1 MPSSF
6 FTGRH
11 MTTRAR
17 TALLAFTALGLIA
30 SMWTLY
36 VHYRL
41 QSDPTYVS
49 VCEVNESV
57 SCQQVLTSQYGSV
70 AGVPV
75 AAGGAIWA
83 LLVFML
89 AAVGLKE
96 PKSENASRVA
106 GYIFLFS
113 TLGLA
118 TVFYF
123 GYISFFVLKTACLLC
138 MTMYVSVIG
147 TFLVSA
153 SSAGPIGALP
163 SRLGRD
169 VAGVFKNP
177 LAATL
182 AVVWLAASAGLVFAF
197 PKPPQATQASSTGSA
212 SEQSSVPV
220 ETLTP
225 EQRSE
230 WEAWL
235 DAQPR
240 APEAQPTGS
249 TKVLV
254 LKFND
259 YQCPSCRLAW
269 VLYKD
274 IIAKYE
280 KAHPGVFQFE
290 NRDYPLETECG
301 AGNAGHAAACEAAA
315 AVRMARE
322 KNRDKELEAALFE
335 RQSPSMTR
343 NDVVSALQQVAQ
355 ISSADFDAKYAKTL
369 ESIRVDVQLGQKLG
383 ITGTPTFFLNGIKLP
398 SLRPAYFDAALDWAV
413 RKFGATS

>member
-1 MPSSF
+1 
-6 FTGRH
+6 
-11 MTTRAR
+11 MTTRSRA
-17 TALLAFTALGLIA
+17 ALLAFTALGLIA
-30 SMWTLY
+30 SVWALY

-49 VCEVNESV
+49 VCEVSATV

-70 AGVPV
+70 RGIPV

-83 LLVFML
+83 LLASML
-89 AAVGLKE
+89 AAFGLKD
-96 PKSENASRVA
+96 PKSETAARVS
-106 GYIFLFS
+106 GYLFVLS

-118 TVFYF
+118 SVFYF
-123 GYISFFVLKTACLLC
+123 GYISFFVLKSACLLC
-138 MTMYVSVIG
+138 IAMYVSVLG

-163 SRLGRD
+163 ARLGRD
-169 VAGVFKNP
+169 VIGLIRNP
-177 LAATL
+177 VAATL
-182 AVVWLAASAGLVFAF
+182 AVVWLAASAGLVFGF
-197 PKPPQATQASSTGSA
+197 PKPPQPSQTSSAGS
-212 SEQSSVPV
+212 SEPSSVPV

-225 EQRSE
+225 EQRAE

-240 APEAQPTGS
+240 APEAMPTGS

-301 AGNAGHAAACEAAA
+301 AGNAGHVAACEAAA

-322 KNRDKELEAALFE
+322 KSRDKELEAALFE

-343 NDVVSALQQVAQ
+343 NDVVSALQEVAQ

-369 ESIRVDVQLGQKLG
+369 ESIRADVQLGQKLG
-383 ITGTPTFFLNGIKLP
+383 VSGTPTFFLNGIKLP
-398 SLRPAYFDAALDWAV
+398 SLRPAYFDAALEWAV
-413 RKFGATS
+413 RRFATAS

>member
-1 MPSSF
+1 MSS
-6 FTGRH
+6 RV
-11 MTTRAR
+11 R
-17 TALLAFTALGLIA
+17 TALLVFTALGLIA
-30 SMWTLY
+30 SVWALY

-41 QSDPTYVS
+41 QSDPTYIS
-49 VCEVNESV
+49 VCDVNESV

-70 AGVPV
+70 LGVPV

-89 AAVGLKE
+89 AAFGLKE
-96 PKSENASRVA
+96 PKSETASRVA
-106 GYIFLFS
+106 GYIFVLA

-123 GYISFFVLKTACLLC
+123 GYVSFFVLKTACLLC
-138 MTMYVSVIG
+138 MTMYVSVIA
-147 TFLVSA
+147 TFLLSA
-153 SSAGPIGALP
+153 GAAGPIGALP

-169 VAGVFKNP
+169 VAGLARSP

-182 AVVWLAASAGLVFAF
+182 AVIWLVASAGLVFAF
-197 PKPPQATQASSTGSA
+197 PKPPQPSQASGA
-212 SEQSSVPV
+212 SPAAPPMPL
-220 ETLTP
+220 ETLTT
-225 EQRSE
+225 EQRAE

-240 APEAQPTGS
+240 RPEVQPTGS

-259 YQCPSCRLAW
+259 YQCPACRQAW
-269 VLYKD
+269 VFYTD

-280 KAHPGVFQFE
+280 KANPGVFVFE
-290 NRDYPLETECG
+290 NRDFPLELECG
-301 AGNAGHAAACEAAA
+301 AFNAGHGGACEAAA

-322 KNRDKELEAALFE
+322 KGRDKELESALFE
-335 RQSPSMTR
+335 RQSPTMSRT
-343 NDVVSALQQVAQ
+343 DVTAALQQVAQ

-369 ESIRVDVQLGQKLG
+369 ESIRVDVQLGQKLAVS
-383 ITGTPTFFLNGIKLP
+383 GTPTFYLNGIQLP

-413 RKFGATS
+413 RRFITTS

>member
-1 MPSSF
+1 MSS
-6 FTGRH
+6 RV
-11 MTTRAR
+11 R
-17 TALLAFTALGLIA
+17 TALLLFTALGLIA
-30 SMWTLY
+30 STYGLY

-49 VCEVNESV
+49 ACEVNAAV

-75 AAGGAIWA
+75 AAGGAIWSLLA
-83 LLVFML
+83 LML
-89 AAVGLKE
+89 AAFGLRSSSAAKATADRE
-96 PKSENASRVA
+96 PKSETASRVA
-106 GYIFLFS
+106 GYIFVLA

-118 TVFYF
+118 SVFYF
-123 GYISFFVLKTACLLC
+123 GYISFFVLKTACLICL
-138 MTMYVSVIG
+138 TMYVSVIG

-169 VAGVFKNP
+169 TVALFRNP
-177 LAATL
+177 IPAAL
-182 AVVWLAASAGLVFAF
+182 AVLWLAVSAGLVFAF
-197 PKPPQATQASSTGSA
+197 PKPPQASQTASSGSSTDA
-212 SEQSSVPV
+212 PTVPT
-220 ETLTP
+220 ETLTA
-225 EQRSE
+225 EQRAE
-230 WEAWL
+230 WDAWL

-240 APEAQPTGS
+240 APEAQPSGS

-280 KAHPGVFQFE
+280 QAHPGVFQFE
-290 NRDYPLETECG
+290 NRDFPLETECG
-301 AGNAGHAAACEAAA
+301 AGNAGHVAACEAAA
-315 AVRMARE
+315 AVRMAKE
-322 KNRDKELEAALFE
+322 KSRDKELEAALFE

-343 NDVVSALQQVAQ
+343 DEVVSALQQVAE

-369 ESIRVDVQLGQKLG
+369 ESIRADVQLGQKLG
-383 ITGTPTFFLNGIKLP
+383 VQGTPTFFLNGIKLP
-398 SLRPAYFDAALDWAV
+398 QLRPAYFDAALEWAI
-413 RKFGATS
+413 RKFAAS

>member
-1 MPSSF
+1 
-6 FTGRH
+6 
-11 MTTRAR
+11 MTSRVR
-17 TALLAFTALGLIA
+17 TALIAFAALGLIA
-30 SMWTLY
+30 STWALY

-75 AAGGAIWA
+75 AAGGTIWA

-89 AAVGLKE
+89 AAFGLKE
-96 PKSENASRVA
+96 SKSETASRVA
-106 GYIFLFS
+106 GYIFVLA

-123 GYISFFVLKTACLLC
+123 GYVSFFVLKTACLLC
-138 MTMYVSVIG
+138 MSMYVSVIG
-147 TFLVSA
+147 TFLLSA
-153 SSAGPIGALP
+153 GGAGPIGALP

-169 VAGVFKNP
+169 IAALVRNP
-177 LAATL
+177 LTATL
-182 AVVWLAASAGLVFAF
+182 ALVWLFVSAGLILGIPRA
-197 PKPPQATQASSTGSA
+197 PQATTTQANGSPA
-212 SEQSSVPV
+212 EAPSVPV
-220 ETLTP
+220 EALTA
-225 EQRSE
+225 EQRAE

-240 APEAQPTGS
+240 APEAMPTGT

-269 VLYKD
+269 ILYKD

-280 KAHPGVFQFE
+280 KANPGVFVFQ

-322 KNRDKELEAALFE
+322 KNRDKDLEAALFE
-335 RQSPSMTR
+335 RQSPSMSR
-343 NDVVSALQQVAQ
+343 DEVKAAAQQVAQ
-355 ISSADFDAKYAKTL
+355 ISAADFDAQYAKML

-398 SLRPAYFDAALDWAV
+398 SLRPAYFDAALDWAI
-413 RKFGATS
+413 RRFAAAS

>member
-1 MPSSF
+1 
-6 FTGRH
+6 
-11 MTTRAR
+11 MTNRVR
-17 TALLAFTALGLIA
+17 YALLAFTLLGLIA
-30 SMWTLY
+30 SVYALY

-70 AGVPV
+70 SGVPV
-75 AAGGAIWA
+75 AAGGAIWS
-83 LLVFML
+83 LLVFLL
-89 AAVGLKE
+89 AAFGLKE
-96 PKSENASRVA
+96 PKSETTSRVA
-106 GYIFLFS
+106 GYIFVLS

-118 TVFYF
+118 SVFYF
-123 GYISFFVLKTACLLC
+123 GYVSFFVLKTACPIC
-138 MTMYVSVIG
+138 ITMYVSVIG

-163 SRLGRD
+163 SRLGYD
-169 VAGVFKNP
+169 VAHLLRNP
-177 LAATL
+177 TAAAL
-182 AVVWLAASAGLVFAF
+182 AVVWLVVSAGLVFAF
-197 PKPPQATQASSTGSA
+197 PKAPQPSQTASSA
-212 SEQSSVPV
+212 SEPSVPV
-220 ETLTP
+220 ESLTP
-225 EQRSE
+225 EQRVE

-235 DAQPR
+235 DTQPR
-240 APEAQPTGS
+240 APEAMPSGS

-280 KAHPGVFQFE
+280 KSHPGVFLFE

-301 AGNAGHAAACEAAA
+301 AGNAGHVAACEAAA

-322 KNRDKELEAALFE
+322 KNRDKALEAALFE

-343 NDVVSALQQVAQ
+343 DDVVSALQQVAQ
-355 ISSADFDAKYAKTL
+355 ISSADFDAKYGKTL
-369 ESIRVDVQLGQKLG
+369 ESVRADVQLGQKLG

-398 SLRPAYFDAALDWAV
+398 SLRPAYFDAALDWAI
-413 RKFGATS
+413 RKFATTS